1 MSSLPSKDYAS
12 KTRKVLCGYCSKE
25 WREANLEA
33 HCKNVHGKPKLIKGE
48 QNILKTN
55 YFSRTTKK
63 GVDTTIDDSHEET
76 NCTSLSLPVDML
88 SFCFNR

>member
-55 YFSRTTKK
+55 YFARTTKK
-63 GVDTTIDDSHEET
+63 GVDTTILMT
-76 NCTSLSLPVDML
+76 PMKKLIVLQIPYTFFL
-88 SFCFNR
+88 